1 MSRIGQAL
9 KRRDKDG
16 RPGDRGDS
24 GDSLGWR
31 RWHEVE
37 TPIVPAWQLERF
49 PIELPGTH
57 EAPPVTPPAAAL
69 PRAVPDDPA
78 TKPARFRQFSK
89 ALAGKVV
96 GDRTMNRAAIEQY
109 RRLAASLH
117 HVQVER
123 GTPKIMITSAVS
135 GEGKTLTALN
145 LAVTLSASYRRRV
158 VLIDAN
164 LRSPSVH
171 ALLDTGNVVG
181 LSDVLGDARHAIASP
196 LLGSFNIDNL
206 LAVAGVLH
214 ALGESD
220 AAIVDAL
227 PRLQPIPGRM
237 NRLGGH
243 GGLPL
248 VVIDYSHKPD
258 PLQQALASLRGH
270 LRGRLVC
277 VFGCGG
283 ERDRGKRPQMAR
295 IAEDNADIVIVTDDN
310 PRGEDGDAIVADIVA
325 GFARPGDAVVERDR
339 RRAIERA
346 IGQAGPDD
354 IVLVAGKGHE
364 TYQEVAGVKHAFDDT
379 QVARAAL
386 GGRA

>member
-57 EAPPVTPPAAAL
+57 EAPSVTPLAAAL

-123 GTPKIMITSAVS
+123 GTTKIMITSAVS

-181 LSDVLGDARHAIASP
+181 LSEVLSDARHAKPALVELSP
-196 LLGSFNIDNL
+196 RLFIVPAGRPDPDPMGPLTSPRMATILDEMAEQFDWVIVDTPPVVHLPDTNL
-206 LAVAGVLH
+206 LVGMV
-214 ALGESD
+214 D
-220 AAIVDAL
+220 AAIVVIEA
-227 PRLQPIPGRM
+227 GRTSYEM
-237 NRLGGH
+237 
-243 GGLPL
+243 
-248 VVIDYSHKPD
+248 
-258 PLQQALASLRGH
+258 
-270 LRGRLVC
+270 
-277 VFGCGG
+277 
-283 ERDRGKRPQMAR
+283 
-295 IAEDNADIVIVTDDN
+295 
-310 PRGEDGDAIVADIVA
+310 
-325 GFARPGDAVVERDR
+325 
-339 RRAIERA
+339 IERA
-346 IGQAGPDD
+346 IQVIGRQR
-354 IVLVAGKGHE
+354 VLGFVLNGVEDGSE
-364 TYQEVAGVKHAFDDT
+364 ITQELSR
-379 QVARAAL
+379 ARFA
-386 GGRA
+386 